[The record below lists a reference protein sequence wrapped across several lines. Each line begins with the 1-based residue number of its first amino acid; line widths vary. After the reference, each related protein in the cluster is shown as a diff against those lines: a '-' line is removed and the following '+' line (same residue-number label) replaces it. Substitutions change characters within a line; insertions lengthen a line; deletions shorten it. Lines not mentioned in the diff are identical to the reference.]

1 MINFYKQAGILD
13 KLIKLENPSPKDLP
27 QLKSILND
35 DEELKVYFFKKND
48 NYKWL
53 TLLDST
59 DEFSSLERA
68 NEEIVSSDFG
78 KAAYLVKAAEEFP
91 DEVMGIIARLDVKN
105 PFVKGIILEALLNI
119 KPDKSVRLTWLV
131 IKYLSISKEV
141 NWYHSGESAAEL
153 MVKYSDKYIN
163 ESFAI
168 AEKLLEIK
176 INKDGDE
183 INSDFKV
190 YHYKDFLLK
199 YYSKLWEKDAFRAF
213 KILFNQL
220 NNYLDEIQKDQ
231 DRDVSLSIF
240 SGEFESID
248 QIEEET
254 AYGREIELIILKGLR
269 ETGKTVLDKQYEKV
283 NDFFAYIEKA
293 DFEIFKQLEM
303 YLLRFAKKDDQKVRI
318 QNILLN
324 EEFIY
329 ESDSYNE
336 YILLLR
342 DKICELDKSV
352 SVQILATLIDKAEK
366 DSIEYEAW
374 IQNNRPE
381 NSHKFDIEKYK
392 NRRIAKWLYPVK
404 DNPLL
409 AKIYKE
415 YEKKSGLSEDK
426 LKPEP
431 RDAHTEWVDEKEG
444 SVIDFD
450 QMRVM
455 EPLDVLGALK
465 VKDNW
470 KYVGKRWWQNELGE
484 AISEV
489 FEDVV
494 KSKFEDYIVLRPE
507 EIL

>member
-1 MINFYKQAGILD
+1 MSNFYKQAGILD
-13 KLIKLENPSPKDLP
+13 ELIKLEYPSPKDLP

-59 DEFSSLERA
+59 DEFSSIERA

-141 NWYHSGESAAEL
+141 NWYHSGKSASEL
-153 MVKYSDKYIN
+153 MVKFSDKYIN

-168 AEKLLEIK
+168 AEKLLEITNAEQRDK
-176 INKDGDE
+176 AE
-183 INSDFKV
+183 SDFKE
-190 YHYKDFLLK
+190 YQYKNLLFK

-220 NNYLDEIQKDQ
+220 NNYLSEIQKDK
-231 DRDVSLSIF
+231 DSDISLSIF
-240 SGEFESID
+240 SGYFESID
-248 QIEEET
+248 EIEEET
-254 AYGREIELIILKGLR
+254 AYGRKIELMTLKGLR
-269 ETGKTVLDKQYEKV
+269 EIGKAVIDNQYEKI
-283 NDFFAYIEKA
+283 DKFFDYIEKA
-293 DFEIFKQLEM
+293 DFEVFKQLEM

-318 QNILLN
+318 QKILLN

-374 IQNNRPE
+374 IKNNRPE
-381 NSHKFDIEKYK
+381 NSHEFDIEKYK
-392 NRRIAKWLYPVK
+392 DRRIAKWL
-404 DNPLL
+404 
-409 AKIYKE
+409 
-415 YEKKSGLSEDK
+415 
-426 LKPEP
+426 
-431 RDAHTEWVDEKEG
+431 
-444 SVIDFD
+444 
-450 QMRVM
+450 
-455 EPLDVLGALK
+455 
-465 VKDNW
+465 
-470 KYVGKRWWQNELGE
+470 
-484 AISEV
+484 
-489 FEDVV
+489 
-494 KSKFEDYIVLRPE
+494 
-507 EIL
+507 